1 MLVATTVIEVGVDVP
16 NATVMIV
23 EDADR
28 FGLSQL
34 HQLRGR
40 VGRGGGES
48 WCFLF
53 ADPSTPDGE
62 ARMDAMEESTDGF
75 LLAERDLEIRGSG
88 SGLRRAAGRLGD
100 LKLGKLPRDEK
111 YVLSSPVTVAERILD
126 DDPALAPQPR
136 AGRGGRGPAR
146 RQRRVPLQELS
157 GTTDGQGRRRAS
169 RNRWP

>member
-53 ADPSTPDGE
+53 ADPTTPDGE
-62 ARMDAMEESTDGF
+62 ARMAAMAESTDGF
-75 LLAERDLEIRGSG
+75 LLAETRPRDPRLRAGV
-88 SGLRRAAGRLGD
+88 RRAPG
-100 LKLGKLPRDEK
+100 
-111 YVLSSPVTVAERILD
+111 
-126 DDPALAPQPR
+126 
-136 AGRGGRGPAR
+136 
-146 RQRRVPLQELS
+146 
-157 GTTDGQGRRRAS
+157 RAS
-169 RNRWP
+169 AT